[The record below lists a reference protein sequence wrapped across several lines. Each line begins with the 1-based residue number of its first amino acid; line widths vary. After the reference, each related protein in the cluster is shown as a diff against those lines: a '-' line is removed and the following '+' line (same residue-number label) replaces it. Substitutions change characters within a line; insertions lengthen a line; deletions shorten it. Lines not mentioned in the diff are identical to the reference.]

1 MWPSKYAPYKTQD
14 GFTLVELLLALLMF
28 ALIAGTIFASFAAI
42 ANGVEKGRQ
51 SGEVY
56 RVARGAIQRLMQEI
70 GAAFQLQ
77 VQCLEDAPNY
87 ICEPLKGESAEVEG
101 RARDRL
107 MFLTIPYRRFPEGI
121 ATNEICNVCYSIAE
135 NTYGVPALFRYEDCA
150 LDKQERDRC
159 GEQQEPLELTDMV
172 VGLDITYYDA
182 EAESHDTWPSDDAK
196 GALPCRVHV
205 ALSLRHPQ
213 GHEQVFTTTVVLPM
227 GQCDNQQRQQE
238 NDQQQQQGN
247 SQQQQQGNSQQR
259 QQENDRT
266 LAEPRVPSPRR

>member
-1 MWPSKYAPYKTQD
+1 MWPSKYALYKTQG

-42 ANGVEKGRQ
+42 ADGVEKGRQ

-101 RARDRL
+101 RPRDRL
-107 MFLTIPYRRFPEGI
+107 MFLTIPYRRFPEGT
-121 ATNEICNVCYSIAE
+121 ASNEICNVCYSIAE
-135 NTYGVPALFRYEDCA
+135 NPHRVPALFRYEDCA

-159 GEQQEPLELTDMV
+159 GEKQGPLELTDMV

-182 EAESHDTWPSDDAK
+182 EAEPHDTWPTDDAK
-196 GALPCRVHV
+196 GTLPCRVHV
-205 ALSLRHPQ
+205 ALTLRHPQ
-213 GHEQVFTTTVVLPM
+213 GHEQVFTTTIVLPM

-238 NDQQQQQGN
+238 NEQ
-247 SQQQQQGNSQQR
+247 
-259 QQENDRT
+259 T
-266 LAEPRVPSPRR
+266 LGQPRRPSPRQ